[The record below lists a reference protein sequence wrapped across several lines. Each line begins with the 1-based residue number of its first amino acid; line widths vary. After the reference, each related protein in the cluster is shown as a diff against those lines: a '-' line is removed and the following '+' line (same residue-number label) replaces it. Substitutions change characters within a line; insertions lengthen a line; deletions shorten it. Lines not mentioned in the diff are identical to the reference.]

1 MLNLSISIMSFR
13 ILQWLLLILLLLY
26 NNVQH
31 SLQQSLNI
39 NLAVDSTADDFYMY
53 VL

>member
-1 MLNLSISIMSFR
+1 M
-13 ILQWLLLILLLLY
+13 LLLLY

-39 NLAVDSTADDFYMY
+39 NLAVDSTADDFYLY
-53 VL
+53 VVWNRQIKVKYLWP